1 VARAIWTGSLSF
13 GLVNIP
19 VGLYS
24 ATEDKTVHF
33 HQFQRGTSSR
43 IRYRRVNEDTGK
55 EVDYDDIV
63 KGADIGNGDY
73 VLLTPEELEEVEPG
87 RSRNI
92 EIIDFVEAAEI
103 DPIYYQ
109 KTYYVAPQNDG
120 AKRAYAL
127 LTKAMDESDRVGI
140 ATFVMRS
147 KQYLTAI
154 RPQSNVLTLET
165 MFFADEVRDPRKE
178 IGQIPDQRSVGKKD
192 LDTAVSLIKSMTT
205 RWEPDNYRD
214 SYRDRVSQLIHA
226 KARDEEVVSED
237 EPQDEEKVVDLMEAL
252 QASVERARSHKAG
265 NSGQARKLTTRKG
278 GSKGQGPPQ
287 LSREQLSR
295 EQLAELSKSELTQ
308 IAQDLDISGRSKMSR
323 SDLARAIAKAQPS
336 ENEQRG
342 GRQSSGRQ
350 GSGGKRQSARSGQQR
365 SQKGSQK
372 GSQKRSGKSRQRKAS

>member
-237 EPQDEEKVVDLMEAL
+237 EPQDEEWP
-252 QASVERARSHKAG
+252 
-265 NSGQARKLTTRKG
+265 QARKLRPGAQAHDPQGRVEGAGVPAVLTRG
-278 GSKGQGPPQ
+278 ARRAEQVGAEPDRPGSRGLRQVEDEPVRPGHRD
-287 LSREQLSR
+287 REGATR
-295 EQLAELSKSELTQ
+295 
-308 IAQDLDISGRSKMSR
+308 
-323 SDLARAIAKAQPS
+323 
-336 ENEQRG
+336 
-342 GRQSSGRQ
+342 
-350 GSGGKRQSARSGQQR
+350 
-365 SQKGSQK
+365 
-372 GSQKRSGKSRQRKAS
+372 

>member
-1 VARAIWTGSLSF
+1 MARAIWTGSLSF

-43 IRYRRVNEDTGK
+43 IRYRRVNEDTGD

-87 RSRNI
+87 RSRTI
-92 EIIDFVEAAEI
+92 EIVDFVEAAEI

-109 KTYYVAPQNDG
+109 KTYYVAPRNDG

-127 LTKAMDESDRVGI
+127 LTRAMEKSDRVGI

-154 RPQSNVLTLET
+154 RPQSKVLTLET

-192 LDTAVSLIKSMTT
+192 LDTAVSLIESMTT
-205 RWEPDNYRD
+205 RWEPDSYRD

-226 KARDEEVVSED
+226 KARDEEVVSQD
-237 EPQDEEKVVDLMEAL
+237 EPQDEERVVDLMDAL
-252 QASVERARSHKAG
+252 QASVERARGHKAG
-265 NSGQARKLTTRKG
+265 NTRQARKLTTRKT
-278 GSKGQGPPQ
+278 GSRGQRSPQ
-287 LSREQLSR
+287 RLSRQE
-295 EQLAELSKSELTQ
+295 LAELSKAELSQ
-308 IAQDLDISGRSKMSR
+308 VAQDLDISGRSRMTR
-323 SDLARAIAKAQPS
+323 SDLANAIAKAQPKGS
-336 ENEQRG
+336 KGNGSKTSGKRNSGKQSNGSKRS
-342 GRQSSGRQ
+342 GRQSNRRST
-350 GSGGKRQSARSGQQR
+350 GKA
-365 SQKGSQK
+365 
-372 GSQKRSGKSRQRKAS
+372 RQRRAS

>member
-43 IRYRRVNEDTGK
+43 IRYRRVNEDTGE
-55 EVDYDDIV
+55 EVDYADIV

-92 EIIDFVEAAEI
+92 EIVDFVEAAEI

-127 LTKAMDESDRVGI
+127 LTKAMEKSDRVGI

-178 IGQIPDQRSVGKKD
+178 IGQIPDQRSVAKKD
-192 LDTAVSLIKSMTT
+192 LDTAVSLIESMTT
-205 RWEPDNYRD
+205 RWEPDSYRD

-226 KARDEEVVSED
+226 KARDEEVVTED

-278 GSKGQGPPQ
+278 GSKGRESPQ
-287 LSREQLSR
+287 LSRE
-295 EQLAELSKSELTQ
+295 ELAELSKSELSQ
-308 IAQDLDISGRSKMSR
+308 IAQELDISGRSKMSR
-323 SDLARAIAKAQPS
+323 SDLAGAIAKAQPS
-336 ENEQRG
+336 EKTQPSDRQAG
-342 GRQSSGRQ
+342 GKQGSGKQ
-350 GSGGKRQSARSGQQR
+350 GSGKQASGGKRQSDRS
-365 SQKGSQK
+365 SQ
-372 GSQKRSGKSRQRKAS
+372 KSRQRRAS

>member
-33 HQFQRGTSSR
+33 HQFQRDTSSR
-43 IRYRRVNEDTGK
+43 IRYRRVNEDTGE
-55 EVDYDDIV
+55 EVDYKDIV

-92 EIIDFVEAAEI
+92 EIVDFVEAAEI
-103 DPIYYQ
+103 DPVYYQ
-109 KTYYVAPQNDG
+109 KTYYVAPQNDA

-127 LTKAMDESDRVGI
+127 LTKAMENSDRVGI

-192 LDTAVSLIKSMTT
+192 LDTAVSLIESMTT
-205 RWEPDNYRD
+205 RWEPENYRD

-226 KARDEEVVSED
+226 KARDEEVVSDD
-237 EPQDEEKVVDLMEAL
+237 EPRDEEKVVDLMEAL
-252 QASVERARSHKAG
+252 QASVERARGHKAG
-265 NSGQARKLTTRKG
+265 NSGQARKLTTRKP
-278 GSKGQGPPQ
+278 GSRGEDGTPR
-287 LSREQLSR
+287 LSRDE
-295 EQLAELSKSELTQ
+295 LAELSKSELSR

-323 SDLARAIAKAQPS
+323 SDLAAAIAKAQPG
-336 ENEQRG
+336 EQKQPKQPKQR
-342 GRQSSGRQ
+342 
-350 GSGGKRQSARSGQQR
+350 SGGKGQRGQS

-372 GSQKRSGKSRQRKAS
+372 GSQRSRQRRAS

>member
-43 IRYRRVNEDTGK
+43 IRYRRVNEDTGE
-55 EVDYDDIV
+55 EVDYADIV

-92 EIIDFVEAAEI
+92 EIVDFVEAAEI

-127 LTKAMDESDRVGI
+127 LTKAMENSDRVGI

-192 LDTAVSLIKSMTT
+192 LDTAVSLIESMTT

-226 KARDEEVVSED
+226 KARDEEVVTED

-278 GSKGQGPPQ
+278 GSKGKESPQ
-287 LSREQLSR
+287 LSRDE
-295 EQLAELSKSELTQ
+295 LAELSKSELSQ
-308 IAQDLDISGRSKMSR
+308 IAQELDISGRSKMSR
-323 SDLARAIAKAQPS
+323 SDLAGAIAKAQPG
-336 ENEQRG
+336 EKAQPG
-342 GRQSSGRQ
+342 GKQTGGKQTNGKQ
-350 GSGGKRQSARSGQQR
+350 GSGGQRQSDRS
-365 SQKGSQK
+365 
-372 GSQKRSGKSRQRKAS
+372 SGKSRQRRAS

>member
-43 IRYRRVNEDTGK
+43 IRYRRVNEDTGD

-87 RSRNI
+87 RSQTI
-92 EIIDFVEAAEI
+92 EIVDFVEAVEI

-127 LTKAMDESDRVGI
+127 LTKAMEKSDRVGI

-165 MFFADEVRDPRKE
+165 MFFADEVRNPRKE

-192 LDTAVSLIKSMTT
+192 LDTAVSLIESMTT

-252 QASVERARSHKAG
+252 QASVERARDHKAG
-265 NSGQARKLTTRKG
+265 NSRQARKLTTRKT
-278 GSKGQGPPQ
+278 GSQGRRSPQ
-287 LSREQLSR
+287 RLSRKE
-295 EQLAELSKSELTQ
+295 LAELSKAELSQ
-308 IAQDLDISGRSKMSR
+308 VAQDLDISGRSRMTR
-323 SDLARAIAKAQPS
+323 SDLATAIAKAQPNGS
-336 ENEQRG
+336 RG
-342 GRQSSGRQ
+342 SGSKGSGSKTSSSKRNSGKQASGSKRSGRQSSQPGTGKGRQ
-350 GSGGKRQSARSGQQR
+350 RR
-365 SQKGSQK
+365 
-372 GSQKRSGKSRQRKAS
+372 AS

>member
-252 QASVERARSHKAG
+252 QASVERARGHKAG

-278 GSKGQGPPQ
+278 GSKGQQEESSQ
-287 LSREQLSR
+287 LSRQD
-295 EQLAELSKSELTQ
+295 LAELSRSELSQ
-308 IAQDLDISGRSKMSR
+308 IAQDLDISGRSKMRR
-323 SDLARAIAKAQPS
+323 SELAAAIAKAQPTEKKES
-336 ENEQRG
+336 GG
-342 GRQSSGRQ
+342 GRRQ
-350 GSGGKRQSARSGQQR
+350 GSRS
-365 SQKGSQK
+365 SQKG
-372 GSQKRSGKSRQRKAS
+372 GQKRSGKSRQRRAS

>member
-92 EIIDFVEAAEI
+92 EIIDFVEAEEI
-103 DPIYYQ
+103 DPIYFQ

-127 LTKAMDESDRVGI
+127 LTKAMDKSDRVGI

-237 EPQDEEKVVDLMEAL
+237 VPQDEEKVVDLMEAL
-252 QASVERARSHKAG
+252 QASVERARGHKAG

-278 GSKGQGPPQ
+278 GSKGQQEESPQ
-287 LSREQLSR
+287 LSRQD
-295 EQLAELSKSELTQ
+295 LAELSRSELNQ
-308 IAQDLDISGRSKMSR
+308 IAQDLDISGRSKMRR
-323 SDLARAIAKAQPS
+323 SELAAAIAKAQPS
-336 ENEQRG
+336 EKQEPG
-342 GRQSSGRQ
+342 AGKRQ
-350 GSGGKRQSARSGQQR
+350 GSRS
-365 SQKGSQK
+365 SQKGGQK
-372 GSQKRSGKSRQRKAS
+372 SSGKSGQRRAS